1 MSSISGSESE
11 SEEEDSDS
19 DSGGTGSNI
28 NGTDNKSSVKSS
40 LITGRAFSKV
50 VFQNSEGQY
59 LAVYRCI
66 LQGKAQQVQYHPVR
80 DLCVNWSVIFVF

>member
-11 SEEEDSDS
+11 SEEEDLDS
-19 DSGGTGSNI
+19 NSGGTGSNI
-28 NGTDNKSSVKSS
+28 NSTDNESSGKSS
-40 LITGRAFSKV
+40 LITGRPFSKA

-66 LQGKAQQVQYHPVR
+66 LQGKAQQVQYHPVH
-80 DLCVNWSVIFVF
+80 DLHVN

>member
-19 DSGGTGSNI
+19 NGGGTSSNT
-28 NGTDNKSSVKSS
+28 NGTDNESSVKSS
-40 LITGRAFSKV
+40 LITGRPFSKV

-66 LQGKAQQVQYHPVR
+66 LQGKAQQVQYHPVC
-80 DLCVNWSVIFVF
+80 DLYVNRAVIFVF